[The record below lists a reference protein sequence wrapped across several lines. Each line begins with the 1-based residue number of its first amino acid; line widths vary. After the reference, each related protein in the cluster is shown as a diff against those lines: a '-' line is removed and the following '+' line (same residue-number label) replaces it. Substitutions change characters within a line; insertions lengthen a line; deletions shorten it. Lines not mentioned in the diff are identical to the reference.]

1 MNHICIKPILKCN
14 YNCPTCSARQKLHS
28 ELNKTA
34 YIPLSIEEYDA
45 IFSDLY
51 ILNNKCRNDIKIS
64 ISGGEPLLYNN
75 IIELVSTAK
84 KYTDNVIIDT
94 NASMLNKQMIDDLI
108 SAGIKTFYV
117 SFMDTNVEQY
127 NNARGVK
134 ISNEKFDDIKNNLL
148 YLNNIIN
155 KNSPPPVLQLQAKNI
170 IVLTK
175 NRLININKIIMMS
188 KFLGFKELSLDFLEA
203 CFVDNTHKPNNE
215 SISYFMKNIYNKLD
229 TKYHDI
235 FDYIISILRLNE
247 YRTEAEDCCVP
258 GNFCIILANGDIH
271 QCNIIE
277 YSHEPIIGN
286 IRDISLYDMCSNN
299 KFSEYNSNRSKYC
312 RQCPIKMER
321 TLIL

>member
-14 YNCPTCSARQKLHS
+14 YNCPTCSARQQLHS

-34 YIPLSIEEYDA
+34 YIPLSIEEYDT
-45 IFSDLY
+45 IFNDLY
-51 ILNNKCRNDIKIS
+51 ILNNKCRSNIKIS

-75 IIELVSTAK
+75 IIELVLTAK

-127 NNARGVK
+127 NNARGIK
-134 ISNEKFDDIKNNLL
+134 ISSEKFDDIKNNLL
-148 YLNNIIN
+148 YLNGIIN
-155 KNSPPPVLQLQAKNI
+155 KNSPPPELQLQAKNI

-203 CFVDNTHKPNNE
+203 CFVDNTHKPNDE
-215 SISYFMKNIYNKLD
+215 SINYFMKNIYNKLD
-229 TKYHDI
+229 AKYHDV
-235 FDYIISILRLNE
+235 FDYIISVLRLNE

-258 GNFCIILANGDIH
+258 SNFCIILANGDIH

-286 IRDISLYDMCSNN
+286 IRDISLYDICNSN
-299 KFSEYNSNRSKYC
+299 KFDDYNTNRSKYC
-312 RQCPIKMER
+312 NQCPIKMER
-321 TLIL
+321 TLVL